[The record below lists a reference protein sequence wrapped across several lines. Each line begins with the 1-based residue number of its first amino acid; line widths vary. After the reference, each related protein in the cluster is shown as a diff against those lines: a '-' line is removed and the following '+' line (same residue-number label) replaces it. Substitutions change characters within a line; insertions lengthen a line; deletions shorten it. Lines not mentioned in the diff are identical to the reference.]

1 MNPEGSQLA
10 KSESIVTTL
19 FKLRIDIKFA
29 LQDGKYQS
37 DEAAKAFHDEL
48 TDILHKQISDLNRN
62 RIDVRRQLR
71 SVETYSNIEA
81 MKCLSLGDVMVL
93 KDSISPLFKNS
104 TVNTSAL
111 KFDALVLKS
120 QLGIIDERVNA
131 ASSERKII
139 DIAAYLKEKKA
150 SIPQVLAK
158 MPILEEVISARFW
171 ETKTLHH

>member
-1 MNPEGSQLA
+1 MFVSWRCYGSKRLNI
-10 KSESIVTTL
+10 SIV
-19 FKLRIDIKFA
+19 
-29 LQDGKYQS
+29 Q
-37 DEAAKAFHDEL
+37 
-48 TDILHKQISDLNRN
+48 
-62 RIDVRRQLR
+62 
-71 SVETYSNIEA
+71 
-81 MKCLSLGDVMVL
+81 
-93 KDSISPLFKNS
+93 NS